1 MRHAMPAFALLVG
14 LSLSAAACL
23 WDRDT
28 PAEEALGLPEV
39 VAVLTGRFE
48 RNPPLYYEMRLARV
62 TLHLQSQPGDYAWG
76 KFVHNDRS
84 LHNSET
90 FQRRSAESEIR
101 CKVEDAAI
109 MRYVPDGPRSANS
122 GDCLP
127 FLKKVFY
134 GEIPNLISKR
144 GDGRTRWRIGGGWS
158 RRACGNRRS
167 KSRRRICL
175 RRRYRR
181 SGPAGARLGRW
192 HGLRRRILVGA
203 SAQWRLHGART
214 TLSRRGY
221 RVGRA
226 HREGL
231 PLPPRATSVRVRSRF
246 LRSMVPLS
254 LVPAEQP
261 NI

>member
-1 MRHAMPAFALLVG
+1 MRSVRRKTFSLLSVENNYRIAQIHEFVGRKRLTDSLNSSAKNFA
-14 LSLSAAACL
+14 
-23 WDRDT
+23 
-28 PAEEALGLPEV
+28 
-39 VAVLTGRFE
+39 
-48 RNPPLYYEMRLARV
+48 
-62 TLHLQSQPGDYAWG
+62 H
-76 KFVHNDRS
+76 
-84 LHNSET
+84 
-90 FQRRSAESEIR
+90 
-101 CKVEDAAI
+101 
-109 MRYVPDGPRSANS
+109 
-122 GDCLP
+122 DCLP
-127 FLKKVFY
+127 FLKKEFY

-144 GDGRTRWRIGGGWS
+144 SDGRTRWRMGGGWS
-158 RRACGNRRS
+158 RRTRGNRRS

-192 HGLRRRILVGA
+192 HVLRRRILVGA

-261 NI
+261 NKALEPTPVGAFSSAFAVDITSPAWLSLSRSRRKPATESKYGDNQMPNYTRRPLRTTFTVRS

>member
-1 MRHAMPAFALLVG
+1 MNKMSSNSSSAKNFA
-14 LSLSAAACL
+14 
-23 WDRDT
+23 
-28 PAEEALGLPEV
+28 
-39 VAVLTGRFE
+39 
-48 RNPPLYYEMRLARV
+48 
-62 TLHLQSQPGDYAWG
+62 H
-76 KFVHNDRS
+76 
-84 LHNSET
+84 
-90 FQRRSAESEIR
+90 
-101 CKVEDAAI
+101 
-109 MRYVPDGPRSANS
+109 
-122 GDCLP
+122 DCLP
-127 FLKKVFY
+127 FLKKEFY

-144 GDGRTRWRIGGGWS
+144 SDGRTRWRMGGGWS
-158 RRACGNRRS
+158 RRTRGNRRS

-192 HGLRRRILVGA
+192 HVLRRRILVGA

-261 NI
+261 NNALEPTPVSAFSSAFAVDITSPAWLSLSR